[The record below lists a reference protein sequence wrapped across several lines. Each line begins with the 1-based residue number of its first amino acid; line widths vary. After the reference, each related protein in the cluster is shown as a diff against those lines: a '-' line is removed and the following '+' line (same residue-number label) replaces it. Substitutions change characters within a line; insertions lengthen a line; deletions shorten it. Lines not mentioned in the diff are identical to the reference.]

1 MSLRLGFDL
10 DGVFADLGAELRA
23 SDLKPFDSESTSDH
37 PATVGEETPTQE
49 AAGLPAPAERPFE
62 TPHLKGAGPEVWNR
76 VRATENFWES
86 LDEIEP
92 GAVAYLAELARKRKW
107 EVIFLTS
114 RPTTAGDAVQV
125 QSQRWLERHGFPLP
139 SVFVTKGSR
148 GRIASALT
156 LDLVVDDNPENCLDV
171 VMESAARAILVW
183 RGGADV
189 VPASAR
195 RLGIGS
201 VSSVHEC
208 LRLLEEADQAKRGGG
223 GLLSVLRRL
232 LGLKGAVVGNR

>member
-10 DGVFADLGAELRA
+10 DGVFADLGAQLGNRDT
-23 SDLKPFDSESTSDH
+23 SDLAE
-37 PATVGEETPTQE
+37 ATLQE
-49 AAGLPAPAERPFE
+49 DTDVRHAAERPFD
-62 TPHLKGAGPEVWNR
+62 TSHLKGAGREVWDR
-76 VRATENFWES
+76 VSATENFWES
-86 LDEIEP
+86 LNEIEP
-92 GAVAYLAELARKRKW
+92 GAVGRLAVLARERKW

-114 RPTTAGDAVQV
+114 RPTTKGDSVQL
-125 QSQRWLERHGFPLP
+125 QSQRWLKRHGFPLP

-156 LDLVVDDNPENCLDV
+156 LDLVVDDNPENCLDI
-171 VMESAARAILVW
+171 VMESEARAILVW

-201 VSSVHEC
+201 VSSVDEC
-208 LRLLEEADQAKRGGG
+208 LRVLDGADQAKSGGG
-223 GLLSVLRRL
+223 GFLTVLRRL